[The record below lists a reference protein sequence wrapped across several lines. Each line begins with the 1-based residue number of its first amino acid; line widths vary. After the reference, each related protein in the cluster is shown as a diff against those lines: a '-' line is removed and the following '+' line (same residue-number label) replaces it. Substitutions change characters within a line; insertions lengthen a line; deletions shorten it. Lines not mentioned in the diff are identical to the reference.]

1 MSNYDTTCDL
11 SEQVDTSGVGTID
24 KSEFR
29 KWVSNTEGLPS
40 SSYVSS
46 TSDYNLNDYT
56 TSRFDR
62 DEYKCSRQSASD
74 YTIDKYGSYGTTTI
88 ARELIDDTVIHTNSL
103 EETNEYLER
112 SGHNI
117 YKDPNP
123 QIIRRATTETPITC
137 EQRVTVRYLQPP
149 PVPELPL
156 IIKEVRPA
164 QPPPPRPLI
173 IRQHASLVSTPPP
186 LILRERPPTPP
197 KYTVGETV
205 TRYLPEIPVPPR
217 SVVIERLPPLRE
229 KPRDII
235 IERWLPYR
243 SLSQRRTIVE
253 RAPPAII
260 YPEPRNTTIIYDAAE
275 SRIVRKF
282 EKLGVV
288 QENPADYIARYGTS
302 LVDSVTLVQLARNA
316 GVTEDISVPA
326 PSSSIYTSIRGN
338 TIDFDRS
345 NETITRGCAL
355 SGETSRE
362 GLQRAAGTRVTNLG
376 NASYSSS
383 TSNLPRD
390 SALAA
395 SDTIIQG

>member
-1 MSNYDTTCDL
+1 
-11 SEQVDTSGVGTID
+11 ID

-149 PVPELPL
+149 PVPELGPL

-173 IRQHASLVSTPPP
+173 IRQHTSLVSTPPP

-205 TRYLPEIPVPPR
+205 TRYLPEIPVPLR

-260 YPEPRNTTIIYDAAE
+260 YPEPR
-275 SRIVRKF
+275 
-282 EKLGVV
+282 VV

-316 GVTEDISVPA
+316 GVTEDI
-326 PSSSIYTSIRGN
+326 
-338 TIDFDRS
+338 
-345 NETITRGCAL
+345 
-355 SGETSRE
+355 
-362 GLQRAAGTRVTNLG
+362 
-376 NASYSSS
+376 
-383 TSNLPRD
+383 
-390 SALAA
+390 
-395 SDTIIQG
+395 

>member
-149 PVPELPL
+149 PVPELGPL

-164 QPPPPRPLI
+164 QPPPPRPLV
-173 IRQHASLVSTPPP
+173 IRQHTSSVCTPPP

-197 KYTVGETV
+197 TCTGSETDVCYFTV
-205 TRYLPEIPVPPR
+205 TRCLPAIPVPPR
-217 SVVIERLPPLRE
+217 SVVIECLPSLPA

-235 IERWLPYR
+235 IERWLPYK
-243 SLSQRRTIVE
+243 SLAQRRTIIQ
-253 RAPPAII
+253 RAGPPIV
-260 YPEPRNTTIIYDAAE
+260 YPEPRVA
-275 SRIVRKF
+275 
-282 EKLGVV
+282 

-338 TIDFDRS
+338 TVDFDRS

-383 TSNLPRD
+383 TSNLPHD

-395 SDTIIQG
+395 GDTIIQG